1 MELWLLEVDE
11 DNSYSYSGTVSRPV
25 GIFDSEEE
33 AHEEGK
39 RLVKSGYPS
48 YSVDKYELNKTY

>member
-1 MELWLLEVDE
+1 MDLWLLEVDE
-11 DNSYSYSGTVSRPV
+11 DNSYSYNGTLSRPI
-25 GIFDSEEE
+25 GIYSTEQL

-48 YSVDKYELNKTY
+48 YSVDKYILDKSN